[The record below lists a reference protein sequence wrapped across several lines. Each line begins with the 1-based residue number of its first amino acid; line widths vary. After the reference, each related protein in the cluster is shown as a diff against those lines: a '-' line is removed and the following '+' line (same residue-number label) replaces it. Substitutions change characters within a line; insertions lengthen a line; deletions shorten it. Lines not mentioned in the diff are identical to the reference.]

1 MKGALNNIVSIKGPK
16 QVCFF

>member
-16 QVCFF
+16 QVFF